1 MDTLVQT
8 AETLRRFATGRITH
22 SGEGPMRGNIFG
34 KGMLLLAFWAG
45 AACAVEVKLGDE
57 IEAKIGATVT
67 LGTGI
72 RTEEPLPQNFG
83 PLAGNRVGRPGGLTS
98 ANSGGPNLNFEKGSA
113 YATVLKG
120 FVDFDLHGRN
130 LGAFTRLKA
139 WHDFELESGDRLY
152 GNFPNRFAQG
162 VPLSDEGFAR
172 EAKFSNAMFTDAYVY
187 GKYDLGGERRLDARL
202 GRQVVNW
209 GVAQSIGGGINVVN
223 PTDFAAAQR
232 PGALPQEYRIPVGM
246 VYADFAAGKRWG
258 LDGFVAFESRP
269 HVLNGCGT
277 YLNVATYAPTGC
289 LQANVLPNVNEPN
302 ALASGLY
309 VHRASDVEAQD
320 GGEFGVSLRYT
331 ATELGTVLRGYA
343 MNLHSRMFMLR
354 GINAGAGV
362 STDPTPAGVA
372 DRLTNPNGVKYALIY
387 PEDIPVLGLSF
398 DTRRGRA
405 TRIFGELS
413 YRHRQ
418 PISLNLADVVD
429 AFVVRNP
436 NSLLNQPASGKNALA
451 LPPGATFDAFDRFDV
466 TTLILGA
473 GQGLPGIL
481 GAQHLIVAGEVGWSH
496 ISNLPDP
503 GVLRYG
509 RSDAYGVAQVPGFG
523 CADNYPGK
531 TCAIDGFV
539 TSNAWGYRARIS
551 ASYPGALAGAALT
564 PSLGVAHDVDGYS
577 HDGTFLEGRTVWRT
591 GLRAEWAK
599 KYFAEIHYTH
609 IRDATR
615 YSMLVDRDHVVLFAG
630 AAF

>member
-1 MDTLVQT
+1 M
-8 AETLRRFATGRITH
+8 G
-22 SGEGPMRGNIFG
+22 GNIG
-34 KGMLLLAFWAG
+34 KGAALLALACGAG
-45 AACAVEVKLGDE
+45 PGLAVELTLGDE
-57 IEAKIGATVT
+57 LEAKIEGSVT

-113 YATVLKG
+113 YSTVLKG

-139 WHDFELESGDRLY
+139 WHDFELESGDRPY

-162 VPLSDEGFAR
+162 VPLSDDGFAR

-187 GKYDLGGERRLDARL
+187 GRYDLGNERRLEARF
-202 GRQVVNW
+202 GRQVVSW
-209 GVAQSIGGGINVVN
+209 GAAQSIGGGINAIN

-246 VYADFAAGKRWG
+246 VYADFAAGKQWG
-258 LDGFVAFESRP
+258 LDGFVAYESRQ

-289 LQANVLPNVNEPN
+289 LQANVLPNVNEPT
-302 ALASGLY
+302 ALATNLY
-309 VHRASDVEAQD
+309 VHRAPDVKAQD

-331 ATELGTVLRGYA
+331 AATLGTVLRGYA
-343 MNLHSRMFMLR
+343 MNLHSRAFMLR
-354 GINAGAGV
+354 GINAGPGV
-362 STDPTPAGVA
+362 STDPTPAGIA
-372 DRLTNPNGVKYALIY
+372 DRLANPNGVRYALTY
-387 PEDIPVLGLSF
+387 PENIPVLGLSF

-405 TRIFGELS
+405 TRIFGEIS

-418 PISLNLADVVD
+418 PIMLNLADVVD

-436 NSLLNQPASGKNALA
+436 FSLLNQPASGKNALA
-451 LPPGATFDAFDRFDV
+451 LPPGATFDAFDRYDV
-466 TTLILGA
+466 TTLIVGA

-509 RSDAYGVAQVPGFG
+509 RSDAYGIAAVPGSPLP
-523 CADNYPGK
+523 CADSYPGK
-531 TCAIDGFV
+531 TCALDGFV
-539 TSNAWGYRARIS
+539 TSNSWGYRARIS
-551 ASYPGALAGAALT
+551 ASYPDALAGATLT

-577 HDGTFLEGRTVWRT
+577 HDLTFLEGRTVWRW
-591 GLRAEWAK
+591 GLRADWGK
-599 KYFAEIHYTH
+599 RYFAEAYFTH
-609 IRDATR
+609 VRDATR
-615 YSMLVDRDHVVLFAG
+615 YSMLVDRNNVVLFAG
-630 AAF
+630 ASF